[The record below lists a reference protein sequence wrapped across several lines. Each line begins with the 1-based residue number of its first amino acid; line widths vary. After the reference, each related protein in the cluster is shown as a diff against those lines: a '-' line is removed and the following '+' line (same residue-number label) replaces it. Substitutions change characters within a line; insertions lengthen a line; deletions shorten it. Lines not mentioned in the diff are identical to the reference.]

1 MPEHARGKA
10 GLKRRSADSA
20 RRRRPSRLRIL
31 IWSAEIVVLAAAV
44 AHFLTRSRSA
54 RQDPPLTHSARTHTR
69 ELPAGSSVP
78 PLDDRAIPLHGLNEV
93 RAARLAPLSGLARG
107 SAAAR
112 SAQVMV
118 SREYGLP
125 VEVRNTIGM
134 HFRLIPPGTSL
145 LGSPETESCRW
156 AGEAQHVV
164 SIPEPLY
171 LGKYEVTQEQ
181 WRAVMSANPSHFDGQ
196 SRPVEEVSWYDCQ
209 RFLVALCEK
218 ENVPVG
224 TYRLPL
230 EAEWEYACRAGTGA
244 AYCFGDDAGRL
255 QEYADHAGN
264 NDSGTAEA
272 GQRLPNAYGLFDMH
286 GNVWEW
292 CADLFRER
300 MTADGD
306 TRNPAE
312 QRRSV
317 RGGNW
322 HDPPENCRSA
332 NRCRLLPGSHG
343 NLLGFRVVR
352 SLPELTQAQNADG
365 RRVRGEAAERPVGQG
380 L

>member
-1 MPEHARGKA
+1 MN
-10 GLKRRSADSA
+10 
-20 RRRRPSRLRIL
+20 PS
-31 IWSAEIVVLAAAV
+31 EEKDV
-44 AHFLTRSRSA
+44 
-54 RQDPPLTHSARTHTR
+54 
-69 ELPAGSSVP
+69 AGSGRQPELTPGSVSG
-78 PLDDRAIPLHGLNEV
+78 RCRVV
-93 RAARLAPLSGLARG
+93 RVLVALGVVACLAWYGIAKRG
-107 SAAAR
+107 ASTPG
-112 SAQVMV
+112 
-118 SREYGLP
+118 SRED
-125 VEVRNTIGM
+125 
-134 HFRLIPPGTSL
+134 
-145 LGSPETESCRW
+145 
-156 AGEAQHVV
+156 GEASGPVAGRAWTV
-164 SIPEPLY
+164 PELGMEFVHIAPGSFEMGSSNGDADEKPVHTVAISREFW
-171 LGKYEVTQEQ
+171 LGKYEVTQAEYEKLTGG
-181 WRAVMSANPSHFDGQ
+181 NPSRFEGA
-196 SRPVEEVSWYDCQ
+196 RNPVET
-209 RFLVALCEK
+209 
-218 ENVPVG
+218 VPWQAAADFCRKLTESERG
-224 TYRLPL
+224 AGRLPAGYEYRLPS